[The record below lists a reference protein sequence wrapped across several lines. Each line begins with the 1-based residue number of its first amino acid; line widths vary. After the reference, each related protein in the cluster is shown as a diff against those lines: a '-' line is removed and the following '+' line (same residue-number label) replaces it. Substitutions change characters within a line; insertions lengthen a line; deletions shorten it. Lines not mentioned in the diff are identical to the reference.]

1 MVDPNTLRGR
11 LTLAYASAL
20 VVALLAFAA
29 VALAVID
36 RAQRTA
42 LDAQLS
48 TTARALLAIVGES
61 EGRVTIDDTDRAQF
75 QAIVGTRSNG
85 VVLQPDGD
93 AAVSSSVDVP
103 ADVRRAAIDANGPA
117 LQTLQLGDER
127 LRTFVAPVMRG
138 SRRVGSIAVWRNAE
152 FIGALDRSVAVAF
165 ALAIPILAILAMLFG
180 AAITRRGLAPLERI
194 ATLASEIEGHDLSRR
209 LALPLRN
216 DELGRFA
223 ATFDRMLD
231 RLQQAFGRERRFTSD
246 ASHELRAP
254 LSVIRAE
261 ADLALRK
268 ERGPEEYR
276 DALRVIAAEADALE
290 RLTRDLLAAARADSA
305 VEERRGDVDLQAVAA
320 AVAERLTALG
330 AERGVRIG
338 VVPASSV
345 PALRADRDALE
356 RAVLTI
362 AHNAI
367 KYARALVELRVARTA
382 DAVELAV
389 EDDGP
394 GFSETALERAFER
407 FWRDDDAR
415 HRDGTGLGL
424 AIAKTTVER
433 AGGSIAIAN
442 RPGGGGTVVLRFP
455 V

>member
-1 MVDPNTLRGR
+1 MLDPNTLRGR

-20 VVALLAFAA
+20 VVALLVFAG

-61 EGRVTIDDTDRAQF
+61 EGRVTIDDTDRTQF

-93 AAVSSSVDVP
+93 VAVSSSVDVP
-103 ADVRRAAIDANGPA
+103 ARIRRAAMETSGPD
-117 LQTLQLGDER
+117 LRTLQLGGEH
-127 LRTFVAPVMRG
+127 LRTFVAPVVRG
-138 SRRVGSIAVWRNAE
+138 SRRFGSVAVWRNAD

-165 ALAIPILAILAMLFG
+165 ALAIPMLAILAMLFG

-209 LALPLRN
+209 LALPPRD

-268 ERGPEEYR
+268 ERGPQEYR
-276 DALRVIAAEADALE
+276 DALQVIAAEADALE
-290 RLTRDLLAAARADSA
+290 RLTRDLLAAARADA
-305 VEERRGDVDLQAVAA
+305 AIDERRDAVDLQAVAVSVA
-320 AVAERLTALG
+320 ARLTALG
-330 AERGVRIG
+330 AERGARIA
-338 VVPASSV
+338 VVSASSV
-345 PALRADRDALE
+345 SVLRADRDALE

-367 KYARALVELRVARTA
+367 KYAHALVELRVARTA
-382 DAVELAV
+382 DGVELTV
-389 EDDGP
+389 DDDGP
-394 GFSETALERAFER
+394 GFSQPALERAFER